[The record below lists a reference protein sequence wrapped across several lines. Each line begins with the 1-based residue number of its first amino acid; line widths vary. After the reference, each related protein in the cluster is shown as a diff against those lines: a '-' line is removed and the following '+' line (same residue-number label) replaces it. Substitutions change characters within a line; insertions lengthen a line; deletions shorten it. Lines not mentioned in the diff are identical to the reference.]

1 MLGFRRPYENPSN
14 ARFTF
19 NGFILP
25 AITDAQAGKTT
36 PELHQFAIAISTK
49 NKSVKTGSSVIV
61 EVALTDVSGFKT
73 MLPAGDGEAPWYT
86 IEVRRKDGTPV
97 PKSQL
102 AQARKRESTKSL
114 PPGTFKVDNY
124 SRIMGELQPGETL
137 KEKVVINDLYDLSQ
151 PGEYSILARRGVEKS
166 NVISISVSP

>member
-73 MLPAGDGEAPWYT
+73 MLPAGDGEAP
-86 IEVRRKDGTPV
+86 GT
-97 PKSQL
+97 
-102 AQARKRESTKSL
+102 R
-114 PPGTFKVDNY
+114 
-124 SRIMGELQPGETL
+124 
-137 KEKVVINDLYDLSQ
+137 
-151 PGEYSILARRGVEKS
+151 
-166 NVISISVSP
+166 

>member
-1 MLGFRRPYENPSN
+1 
-14 ARFTF
+14 
-19 NGFILP
+19 
-25 AITDAQAGKTT
+25 
-36 PELHQFAIAISTK
+36 
-49 NKSVKTGSSVIV
+49 
-61 EVALTDVSGFKT
+61 
-73 MLPAGDGEAPWYT
+73 
-86 IEVRRKDGTPV
+86 V